1 MRGLGPCDGTL
12 YDPNPNPSPNPHPN
26 PHPNPGPNPHPNPH
40 QVEALLQALLVAGPA
55 TRRDSITSRYA
66 ESTLVPEARP

>member
-1 MRGLGPCDGTL
+1 
-12 YDPNPNPSPNPHPN
+12 
-26 PHPNPGPNPHPNPH
+26 
-40 QVEALLQALLVAGPA
+40 LLQALLVAGPA